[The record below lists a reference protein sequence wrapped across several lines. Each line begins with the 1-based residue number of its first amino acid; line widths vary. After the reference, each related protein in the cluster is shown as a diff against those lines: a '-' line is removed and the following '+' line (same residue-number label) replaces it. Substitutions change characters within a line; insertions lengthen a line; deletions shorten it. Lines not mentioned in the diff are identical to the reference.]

1 MDTTRNQALTA
12 WMAEYGYSSNS
23 LADAVNRAVGDL
35 TGRTGG
41 LDGSSVRDWK
51 AGRVRWPKSATR
63 AALEKVTGLPAIA
76 LGFVPRGRAAPATP
90 AASQEDP
97 VNRRSFLT
105 ATAASTIAPHPTAAA
120 PHRIGMSDVARL
132 QGKFAAV
139 VAGDHQH
146 GGMRGIETRALELAA
161 EAMDLQDRGSASQ
174 RVRGQLYAVAAAFTS
189 SAMWAAIDGRRFNAA
204 RRRHERA
211 AGLAAMSGDQ
221 MIQFRIWSHAGS
233 LHRHMGRA
241 SDALAAND
249 VARALPLTRRDPLFA
264 SLGHARHAAAHGL
277 AGDRYAAER
286 ALGRAQEAADRADPH
301 ARRPLW
307 MAAVRDRAELAELAL
322 SAYLSLGD
330 FEQAEAQAH
339 RSLVL
344 LRPYMQRDRALVT
357 ARLAQ
362 AQLGQGDMESALHTA
377 MNVPLNAAGHPRVVR
392 LLAAFGSGLREYA
405 PHSSFSRT
413 WAQYQRAHLM
423 NRQAGAKR

>member
-12 WMAEYGYSSNS
+12 WMAEHGFSSNT

-35 TGRTGG
+35 TGRPGG

-76 LGFVPRGRAAPATP
+76 LGFVPRGRAASAPAP
-90 AASQEDP
+90 PQEDP

-105 ATAASTIAPHPTAAA
+105 ATAASAALPLPTTAAR
-120 PHRIGMSDVARL
+120 HRIGASDIARL
-132 QGKFAAV
+132 QHKFAAV

-161 EAMDLQDRGSASQ
+161 EAVDLQDRGSAGQ
-174 RVRGQLYAVAAAFTS
+174 RVRSQLYAVAAAFTS
-189 SAMWAAIDGRRFNAA
+189 SAMWAAIDGRRFDAA

-211 AGLAAMSGDQ
+211 AGLAVMSGDQ

-233 LHRHMGRA
+233 LYRHMGRP

-249 VARALPLTRRDPLFA
+249 VARSLPITRRDPLFA
-264 SLGHARHAAAHGL
+264 SLGHARHAAIHGL
-277 AGDRYAAER
+277 SGNRYAVER
-286 ALGRAQEAADRADPH
+286 AIGYAQDAADRADPDAH
-301 ARRPLW
+301 RPLW
-307 MAAVRDRAELAELAL
+307 LAAVRDRAELAELAL

-330 FEQAEAQAH
+330 FERAEAQAH
-339 RSLVL
+339 RSLTL

-362 AQLGQGDMESALHTA
+362 AQLGQGEVASALNTA
-377 MNVPLNAAGHPRVVR
+377 MSVPLGAARHPRVAH
-392 LLAAFGSGLREYA
+392 LLAAFGTGLRKFA
-405 PHSSFSRT
+405 PDSPDSRT
-413 WAQYQRAHLM
+413 WTHYQREALTDH
-423 NRQAGAKR
+423 RSEGKR